1 MLFKHFARN
10 SAFFRSLF
18 NPLKKYMNDAAFR
31 FGIFSMNLGITRGA
45 PFIAQFY
52 RAIGICT

>member
-18 NPLKKYMNDAAFR
+18 NPLKKGYE
-31 FGIFSMNLGITRGA
+31 
-45 PFIAQFY
+45 
-52 RAIGICT
+52 

>member
-1 MLFKHFARN
+1 
-10 SAFFRSLF
+10 
-18 NPLKKYMNDAAFR
+18 MNDAAFR